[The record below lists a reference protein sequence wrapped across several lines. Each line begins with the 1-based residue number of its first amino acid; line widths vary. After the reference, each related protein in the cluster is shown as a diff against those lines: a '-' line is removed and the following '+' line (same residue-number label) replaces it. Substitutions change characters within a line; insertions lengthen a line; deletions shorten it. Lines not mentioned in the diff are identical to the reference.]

1 MSTTQSTDDIVS
13 SYLSALESALRNVS
27 PARRQP
33 IIEEVAEHIAKGR
46 ADLDPGDEVGLR
58 NFLDQVGDPETIAAE
73 VVADLT
79 PRTGR
84 RFEVLVPWLLL
95 VGAFAFVIGWFVGL
109 AMLWTSETWD
119 RRDKLLGTLVLPG
132 GLFGLVVLLTRP
144 TGSTA
149 CSSSGGPGIPTI
161 THCTATGFTLPPAV
175 GIPLFLVLL
184 VAPIVTATH
193 LDRVRRR
200 A

>member
-13 SYLSALESALRNVS
+13 SYLSALESALRNVP

-46 ADLDPGDEVGLR
+46 TDLDPGDEVGLR

-73 VVADLT
+73 AAADLP
-79 PRTGR
+79 PRGGR
-84 RFEVLVPWLLL
+84 RFDVLVPWLLL
-95 VGAFAFVIGWFVGL
+95 VGGFAFVIGWFVGL
-109 AMLWTSETWD
+109 AMLWTSDTWD
-119 RRDKLLGTLVLPG
+119 RKDKLLGTLVLPG

-144 TGSTA
+144 TDSPL
-149 CSSSGGPGIPTI
+149 CSSNGGPGIPTV

-175 GIPLFLVLL
+175 SIPLFLVLL
-184 VAPIVTATH
+184 VAPIVTAIH